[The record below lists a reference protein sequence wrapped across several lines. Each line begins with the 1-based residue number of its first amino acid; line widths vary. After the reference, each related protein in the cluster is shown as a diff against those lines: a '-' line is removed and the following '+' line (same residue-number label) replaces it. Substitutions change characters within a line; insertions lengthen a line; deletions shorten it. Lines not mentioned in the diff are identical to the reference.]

1 MRIDKGRNERN
12 SAALAMQAE
21 ASEQAPAKTTSS
33 PYTSRSSST
42 EAIDRWAVTAQLDL
56 QLEVQPLN
64 LSDTMVLDHGA
75 SGSLLRWFVLN

>member
-21 ASEQAPAKTTSS
+21 ASEQPPSKTTSS
-33 PYTSRSSST
+33 PYTSRSAST

-64 LSDTMVLDHGA
+64 LNDTMALELGN
-75 SGSLLRWFVLN
+75 SGS